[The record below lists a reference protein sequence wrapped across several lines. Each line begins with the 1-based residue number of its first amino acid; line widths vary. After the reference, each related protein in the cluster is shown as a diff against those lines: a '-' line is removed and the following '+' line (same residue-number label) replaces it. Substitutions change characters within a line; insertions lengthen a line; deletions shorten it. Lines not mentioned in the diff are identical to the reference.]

1 VACTSINSAW
11 FKKKKGSGTFVRNTL
26 RAVPAKVP
34 DPFLNHAINP
44 YAWLFLLVPATVLL
58 VGCGGGENKNGPD
71 MSAAVAYGKLPGLKA
86 TPDKRLQDELARIV
100 EEGATPELLA
110 KSRVTAGD
118 NAATVLEGLF
128 PAKKVERILL
138 KSEEIFPDGPFSFN
152 PISLEKA
159 IQFRWQYDDQRRK
172 ARDALLR
179 PACDMGIRHD
189 HGYSDELP
197 LVNIFWIIARL
208 EAFLAAESLADGDPT
223 TAVEAVECILRLAG
237 LMAAEKNAT
246 VRLQAA
252 FLRTEALSVLQSI
265 AKHQKTSREDLQRVH
280 AAIREQLAD
289 WPPDSYAWIGDRA
302 LGMYAYELARDGM
315 LDSIL
320 TPEETEGFKEEGIL
334 FQLPA
339 AAGREIDDDEAY
351 YLNAMRRIIA
361 SCDEPYHTRVGVF
374 EEIRGDLHDK
384 RNSPD
389 FPVIAG
395 RLLLSNIE
403 KGHVIQARD
412 RANCEAW
419 ALATAL
425 ASGLDPPP
433 ADINPLTGR
442 PYRVLRENV
451 IAVYDIGTGTDGDNP
466 PVIVPD
472 LTRK

>member
-1 VACTSINSAW
+1 MASTSINA
-11 FKKKKGSGTFVRNTL
+11 
-26 RAVPAKVP
+26 
-34 DPFLNHAINP
+34 
-44 YAWLFLLVPATVLL
+44 YARLLLLVPAIVLL
-58 VGCGGGENKNGPD
+58 VGCGGGENKQGPD

-86 TPDKRLQDELARIV
+86 APDKRLQDELARIV

-110 KSRVTAGD
+110 KSRVAAGD
-118 NAATVLEGLF
+118 NAATVFKGLF
-128 PAKKVERILL
+128 PAKKVESIFVE
-138 KSEEIFPDGPFSFN
+138 SEEIFPDGPFSFN
-152 PISLEKA
+152 AISLEKA
-159 IQFRWQYDDQRRK
+159 IQFRWQYDDQRLK

-197 LVNIFWIIARL
+197 LVNIFWICARL
-208 EAFLAAESLADGDPT
+208 EAFLAAELLADGEPT
-223 TAVEAVECILRLAG
+223 TAVEAVEQMLRLAG
-237 LMAAEKNAT
+237 LMAAEHNAT

-265 AKHQKTSREDLQRVH
+265 ANHKKTSREDLQRVH

-302 LGMYAYELARDGM
+302 LGMYAYELARDGQFAA
-315 LDSIL
+315 IL
-320 TPEETEGFKEEGIL
+320 TPEEIEGFNDEGVL
-334 FQLPA
+334 LQLPA
-339 AAGREIDDDEAY
+339 AAGREINDDEAY
-351 YLNAMRRIIA
+351 YLNAMRRIID

-374 EEIRGDLHDK
+374 EEIRRDLHEK

-395 RLLLSNIE
+395 RLLLPNIE

-425 ASGLDPPP
+425 ASGIDPPP
-433 ADINPLTGR
+433 VEINPLTGK
-442 PYRVLRENV
+442 PYTVRREKV
-451 IAVYDIGTGTDGDNP
+451 IAVFDIGPGTDGDNP

-472 LTRK
+472 LSR